1 MCYYIATISGGDY
14 MSSNKSIQSLGKNI
28 QQLRR
33 RENLSPEEMAGR
45 INASADAVR
54 LLEQGILPEDFLF
67 SSLCS
72 LSSQFSIPLSDLFL
86 PL

>member
-14 MSSNKSIQSLGKNI
+14 MSSINSIQNLGKNI

-33 RENLSPEEMAGR
+33 RENLTPEEMAGR

-67 SSLCS
+67 SSLCR
-72 LSSQFSIPLSDLFL
+72 LSNQFSIPLSDLFL

>member
-1 MCYYIATISGGDY
+1 MF
-14 MSSNKSIQSLGKNI
+14 SNNSIQNLGKNI
-28 QQLRR
+28 QHLRR

-54 LLEQGILPEDFLF
+54 LLEQGVLPEDFLF
-67 SSLCS
+67 SSLCR

>member
-1 MCYYIATISGGDY
+1 
-14 MSSNKSIQSLGKNI
+14 
-28 QQLRR
+28 
-33 RENLSPEEMAGR
+33 MAGR

-67 SSLCS
+67 SSLCR
-72 LSSQFSIPLSDLFL
+72 LSNQFSIPLSDLFL